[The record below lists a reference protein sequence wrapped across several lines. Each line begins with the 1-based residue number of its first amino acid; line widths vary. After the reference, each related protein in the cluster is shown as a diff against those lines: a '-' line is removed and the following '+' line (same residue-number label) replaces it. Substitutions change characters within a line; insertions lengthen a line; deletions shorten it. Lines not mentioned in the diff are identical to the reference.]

1 MPEPSRIELVFA
13 PTGELVSATI
23 IPLTD
28 KMIVDHI
35 SGRWW
40 TDESLK
46 DHFDPLPIDRYWNWN
61 EIQIDY
67 DGRVLPCQKVA
78 VVAGP
83 SGEVQGAMMI
93 STEPVPS
100 ILVPNERGLFVELLF
115 TAPRNRK
122 DLRKDGGTF

>member
-1 MPEPSRIELVFA
+1 MQNNVPNLGTFLTNSTIFMTDSYA
-13 PTGELVSATI
+13 NDSAK
-23 IPLTD
+23 LTLN
-28 KMIVDHI
+28 I
-35 SGRWW
+35 W